1 MPGFPGRQLRR
12 LTDHYDSQSL
22 ASHFRGKRFAAFT
35 ALFNQLSGPV
45 RVLDVGGDEKFWDVR
60 LGKENRLQLTLL
72 NLLTSPAKDAR
83 YRIVAGDARFMPFQA
98 GMFDVVF
105 SNSVIE
111 HLGSFEN
118 QKKMA
123 DEIRRVGKR
132 YFIQTPSK
140 WFPLEPHFL
149 FPGFQFLPFSWRV
162 WIASHYAAGWYCHP
176 GDASAARK
184 EVESIRLLTKKE
196 CARLFAG
203 STILVERLFGLPKSY
218 LILGG
223 WVTVTRKDADKHGR
237 PLT

>member
-1 MPGFPGRQLRR
+1 MPGFSGRQLRR

-22 ASHFRGKRFAAFT
+22 ASHFRRKRFATFT
-35 ALFNQLSGPV
+35 ALLSRLSGPV
-45 RVLDVGGDEKFWDVR
+45 SILDAGGDEEFWNV
-60 LGKENRLQLTLL
+60 LTGKANHLQLTLL
-72 NLLTSPAKDAR
+72 NLLTSPAKNSR
-83 YRIVAGDARFMPFQA
+83 HHVVRGDVRFMPFPTA
-98 GMFDVVF
+98 GFDMVF

-132 YFIQTPSK
+132 YFIQTPSR

-176 GDASAARK
+176 GDPDSARK
-184 EVESIRLLTKKE
+184 EVESIRLLSKQD
-196 CARLFAG
+196 CARLFPG

-223 WVTVTRKDADKHGR
+223 W
-237 PLT
+237 